1 MLIKQEPEIEQR
13 IPPFII
19 PLSKSKYAI
28 VDRDLYQFL
37 RKYHWKAVKSAHT
50 FYAVA
55 KFSLVGQNHY
65 IKMHRLIAKTPV
77 GMVCHHINGNSLDNR
92 RCNLVNMTP
101 EEHDSMFSH
110 LKSRGSRQ

>member
-19 PLSKSKYAI
+19 PLSKSMYTI

-37 RKYHWKAVKSAHT
+37 RKFHWRAIRSAHT

-55 KFSLVGQNHY
+55 KLSFVGQFHY
-65 IKMHRLIAKTPV
+65 IKMHRLIAKTPL

-92 RCNLVNMTP
+92 RSNLVNLSR
-101 EEHDSMFSH
+101 EDHDSLFSH